1 MSFFERTTT
10 DFNQA
15 SPIEK
20 PLSTHERDTATMLQH
35 HVRGSCH
42 QEKES
47 EA

>member
-20 PLSTHERDTATMLQH
+20 PLSTHEREFTSLLI
-35 HVRGSCH
+35 C
-42 QEKES
+42 
-47 EA
+47 EASAV